1 MPPLP
6 LFQRHPADFPFRPE
20 GRLLQLVWRG
30 YVQVHLRCG
39 LLLCPG
45 KLTTSDDSNAA
56 SRCWKGVRTT
66 PFTGLQ
72 PAGYTTDIGE
82 RSVPYWFCDRGV
94 GRRLAAA
101 PKRLHNGSFDV
112 EVTMPTTITLKGIP
126 DDLYARLKS
135 AADVNHRSLNSEVI
149 ACLESVL
156 MPRKATPAQHLAAI
170 RAIRARLPQDGFD
183 HAEIDALKKQGR
195 P

>member
-1 MPPLP
+1 
-6 LFQRHPADFPFRPE
+6 
-20 GRLLQLVWRG
+20 
-30 YVQVHLRCG
+30 
-39 LLLCPG
+39 
-45 KLTTSDDSNAA
+45 
-56 SRCWKGVRTT
+56 
-66 PFTGLQ
+66 
-72 PAGYTTDIGE
+72 
-82 RSVPYWFCDRGV
+82 
-94 GRRLAAA
+94 
-101 PKRLHNGSFDV
+101 
-112 EVTMPTTITLKGIP
+112 MPTTITLKGIP

-183 HAEIDALKKQGR
+183 HAEIDALKKHGR